1 MAKKEQKGK
10 TINSLEGVF
19 AKAAIGVVTDYRGIT
34 ANELTKLRRQL
45 RGAGMEYH
53 VVKNTLA
60 RIAARQAGREEV
72 TPLLEG
78 PVAVVIG
85 YKDEASVARTI
96 ADYIVTNKSTMS
108 IKGGFLPGRRL
119 SAKDVATV
127 ATLPPRE
134 VLLSIL
140 LGEVQKPI
148 AMLISYLNAPIAGLA
163 GVLQG
168 RIQQLEGK

>member
-1 MAKKEQKGK
+1 MPTEKKSK
-10 TINSLEGVF
+10 TIENLEGVF
-19 AKAAIGVVTDYRGIT
+19 SKATIGVVTDYRGIT
-34 ANELTKLRRQL
+34 ANEMTKLRRQL
-45 RGAGMEYH
+45 RGAGIELH

-60 RIAARQAGREEV
+60 RIAARQAGREEA

-85 YKDEASVARTI
+85 YKDEAGVAKAV
-96 ADYIVTNKSTMS
+96 ADYITANKSTMS
-108 IKGGFLPGRRL
+108 IKGGFLPGRKL
-119 SAKDVATV
+119 TAKDVAAV
-127 ATLPPRE
+127 SALPPRQ
-134 VLLSIL
+134 VLLSML

-148 AMLISYLNAPIAGLA
+148 ALLVSYLNAPLAGLA